1 MSNRRTP
8 FKMLYRPVPTF
19 HITADNTVLLILDI
33 QKLIDSEGGIAKLAG
48 LKGLT
53 SEFKDFYESL
63 EGAIR
68 NIRSLLQRSRQFGI
82 KVVFTRIISK
92 TGNGAD
98 IKPHTSIW
106 DESFPY
112 DPADEA
118 LIIHQKKDELVLD
131 KMCSNPFNCTNL
143 EEILRD
149 LGIKYIILCGARTPG
164 YFNIVSFDAAD
175 RGFGVITVSD
185 ASVGGIP
192 DGTRSLTGG
201 LIRVRSTQSV
211 LDKLEIIGK

>member
-1 MSNRRTP
+1 
-8 FKMLYRPVPTF
+8 MLYHPVPTF
-19 HITADNTVLLILDI
+19 HITADNTVLLILDM
-33 QKLIDSEGGIAKLAG
+33 QKLIDSKGGMAKLAS

-63 EGAIR
+63 EVAIR

-82 KVVFTRIISK
+82 KVIFTRIVSK
-92 TGNGAD
+92 TGNGSD
-98 IKPHTSIW
+98 IGPHTSIW

-112 DPADEA
+112 DPADET
-118 LIIHQKKDELVLD
+118 LIIHQKKEELVLD

-149 LGIKYIILCGARTPG
+149 LGIKYIILCGTRTPG
-164 YFNIVSFDAAD
+164 YLNTVSFDAAD